1 MFITVQ
7 QFQRETGCSDAEL
20 RLVKNSPLSERR
32 DDGRIRA
39 AAARQVLAGI
49 RTAREIETL
58 ERAYTR

>member
-1 MFITVQ
+1 MYINVQ
-7 QFQRETGCSDAEL
+7 QFKRETGCSDGEL

-32 DDGRIRA
+32 ADGRIRS